1 MGAGISLLANGN
13 ATESICFG
21 SVQRLNFF
29 CGDGP
34 IKEGHHEDKDRKAP
48 YHIEIALAGD
58 ACSRASYYY

>member
-1 MGAGISLLANGN
+1 
-13 ATESICFG
+13 
-21 SVQRLNFF
+21 LNFF